1 MAPTTPLHLQ
11 EGLGGGPDLPSRLRE
26 GPGVGAVCVT
36 FFPFSLEPNPEGRS
50 EDRYGRSLMLV
61 TRDGAS
67 LGAVLV
73 REGLAEQWGGP
84 RRAWC

>member
-1 MAPTTPLHLQ
+1 MAQPQ
-11 EGLGGGPDLPSRLRE
+11 RS
-26 GPGVGAVCVT
+26 GVGASKRK
-36 FFPFSLEPNPEGRS
+36 FSERKQ
-50 EDRYGRSLMLV
+50 GRSLMLV

-73 REGLAEQWGGP
+73 REGLAEQWGGV